1 MSMNR
6 REFMQMLAV
15 AAAGGMTLHSNFA
28 RAEKAAEALYDLPP
42 FGNVSLLHILVVE
55 KQLLTEDQLL
65 MCRALVTD
73 ACRKALVKP
82 SVDAFGDLTG
92 LTQGTFS
99 ANGFSGSFQNANG
112 SGAAYFD
119 RDTLRALM
127 RSLGTSQGCGTVIPS
142 YGRL

>member
-1 MSMNR
+1 MTSYATLDEYR
-6 REFMQMLAV
+6 TDSGDTESSDARVTAMLAQQS
-15 AAAGGMTLHSNFA
+15 AKLRA
-28 RAEKAAEALYDLPP
+28 RAGITASMA
-42 FGNVSLLHILVVE
+42 
-55 KQLLTEDQLL
+55 LTEDQLL

-82 SVDAFGDLTG
+82 SVDAFGDLSG

>member
-1 MSMNR
+1 MTSYATLEEYR
-6 REFMQMLAV
+6 TDSGDTESSDARVTAMLAQQS
-15 AAAGGMTLHSNFA
+15 AKLRA
-28 RAEKAAEALYDLPP
+28 RAGITASMA
-42 FGNVSLLHILVVE
+42 
-55 KQLLTEDQLL
+55 LTEDQLL

-82 SVDAFGDLTG
+82 SVDAFGDLSG

-142 YGRL
+142 YGRLGC

>member
-1 MSMNR
+1 MTSYATLDEYRTDSGDTESSDARVNA
-6 REFMQMLAV
+6 MLAQQS
-15 AAAGGMTLHSNFA
+15 AKLRA
-28 RAEKAAEALYDLPP
+28 RAGITASMA
-42 FGNVSLLHILVVE
+42 
-55 KQLLTEDQLL
+55 LTEDQLL

-82 SVDAFGDLTG
+82 SVDAFGDLSG

-142 YGRL
+142 YGRLEC

>member
-1 MSMNR
+1 MTSYATVEDYR
-6 REFMQMLAV
+6 TDTGDSASDAARVESMLAQLS
-15 AAAGGMTLHSNFA
+15 AKLRA
-28 RAEKAAEALYDLPP
+28 RAGIAD
-42 FGNVSLLHILVVE
+42 GRT
-55 KQLLTEDQLL
+55 LTEDQLL

-127 RSLGTSQGCGTVIPS
+127 RSLGTSQGAGTAIPS

>member
-1 MSMNR
+1 MTSYATVEDYR
-6 REFMQMLAV
+6 TDTGDSASDAARVESMLAQQS
-15 AAAGGMTLHSNFA
+15 AKLRA
-28 RAEKAAEALYDLPP
+28 RAGITASMA
-42 FGNVSLLHILVVE
+42 
-55 KQLLTEDQLL
+55 LTEDQLL
-65 MCRALVTD
+65 MCRALVID

-82 SVDAFGDLTG
+82 SVDAFGDLSG

-127 RSLGTSQGCGTVIPS
+127 RSLGTSQGAGTVIPS

>member
-1 MSMNR
+1 MSVVYATVEEYR
-6 REFMQMLAV
+6 TDSGDTESSDARVTAMLAQQS
-15 AAAGGMTLHSNFA
+15 AKLRA
-28 RAEKAAEALYDLPP
+28 RVGIAESRALTD
-42 FGNVSLLHILVVE
+42 
-55 KQLLTEDQLL
+55 DQLL

-127 RSLGTSQGCGTVIPS
+127 RSLGTSQCAGTVIPS

>member
-1 MSMNR
+1 MTSYATVEDYR
-6 REFMQMLAV
+6 TDTGDSASDAARVESMLAQQS
-15 AAAGGMTLHSNFA
+15 AKLRA
-28 RAEKAAEALYDLPP
+28 RAGIAE
-42 FGNVSLLHILVVE
+42 GRT
-55 KQLLTEDQLL
+55 LTDDQLL

-127 RSLGTSQGCGTVIPS
+127 RSLGTSQTSGTVIPS

>member
-1 MSMNR
+1 MTSYATLDEYR
-6 REFMQMLAV
+6 TDSGDTESPDARVTAMLAQQS
-15 AAAGGMTLHSNFA
+15 AKLRA
-28 RAEKAAEALYDLPP
+28 RAGITASTALTD
-42 FGNVSLLHILVVE
+42 
-55 KQLLTEDQLL
+55 DQLL

-73 ACRKALVKP
+73 ARRKALVKP
-82 SVDAFGDLTG
+82 SADASGDLSG

-127 RSLGTSQGCGTVIPS
+127 RSLGTSQTSGTVIPS
-142 YGRL
+142 YGRLGC

>member
-1 MSMNR
+1 MTSYATVEDYR
-6 REFMQMLAV
+6 TDTGDSASDAARVESMLAQQS
-15 AAAGGMTLHSNFA
+15 AKLRA
-28 RAEKAAEALYDLPP
+28 RAGIAD
-42 FGNVSLLHILVVE
+42 GRT
-55 KQLLTEDQLL
+55 LTEDQLL

-127 RSLGTSQGCGTVIPS
+127 RSLGTSHGAGTVIPS

>member
-1 MSMNR
+1 MTSYATLDEYR
-6 REFMQMLAV
+6 TDSGDAESADDRVTAMLAQQS
-15 AAAGGMTLHSNFA
+15 AKLRA
-28 RAEKAAEALYDLPP
+28 RAGITASTA
-42 FGNVSLLHILVVE
+42 
-55 KQLLTEDQLL
+55 LTEDQML

-82 SVDAFGDLTG
+82 SVDAFGDLSG

>member
-1 MSMNR
+1 MTSYATVEDYR
-6 REFMQMLAV
+6 TDTGDSASDAARVDSMLAQQS
-15 AAAGGMTLHSNFA
+15 AKLRA
-28 RAEKAAEALYDLPP
+28 RAGIAD
-42 FGNVSLLHILVVE
+42 GRT
-55 KQLLTEDQLL
+55 LTDDQLL

-127 RSLGTSQGCGTVIPS
+127 RSLGTSQGAGTVIPS

>member
-1 MSMNR
+1 MTSYATVDEYR
-6 REFMQMLAV
+6 TDTGDSDSSQDRVESMLAQQS
-15 AAAGGMTLHSNFA
+15 AKLRA
-28 RAEKAAEALYDLPP
+28 RAGIAE
-42 FGNVSLLHILVVE
+42 GR
-55 KQLLTEDQLL
+55 KLTDDQLL

-92 LTQGTFS
+92 MTQGTFS
-99 ANGFSGSFQNANG
+99 ANGFSGSFQAANG
-112 SGAAYFD
+112 SGTAYFD

-127 RSLGTSQGCGTVIPS
+127 RSLGTSQGVGTVIPS

>member
-1 MSMNR
+1 MTSYATLDEYR
-6 REFMQMLAV
+6 TDSGDTESPDARVTAMLAQQS
-15 AAAGGMTLHSNFA
+15 AKLRA
-28 RAEKAAEALYDLPP
+28 RAGIAE
-42 FGNVSLLHILVVE
+42 GRT
-55 KQLLTEDQLL
+55 LTEDQLL

-73 ACRKALVKP
+73 ACRKTLVKP

-127 RSLGTSQGCGTVIPS
+127 RSLGTTQGAGTVIPS

>member
-1 MSMNR
+1 MTSYATLDEYRTDSGDTESPDARVNA
-6 REFMQMLAV
+6 MLAQQS
-15 AAAGGMTLHSNFA
+15 AKLRA
-28 RAEKAAEALYDLPP
+28 RAGIMASMA
-42 FGNVSLLHILVVE
+42 
-55 KQLLTEDQLL
+55 LTEDQLL

-82 SVDAFGDLTG
+82 SVDAFGDLSG

>member
-1 MSMNR
+1 MTGYATVDEYRTDTGDSTSDAAR
-6 REFMQMLAV
+6 VESMLAQQS
-15 AAAGGMTLHSNFA
+15 AKLRA
-28 RAEKAAEALYDLPP
+28 RAGIAE
-42 FGNVSLLHILVVE
+42 GRT
-55 KQLLTEDQLL
+55 LTDDQML

-127 RSLGTSQGCGTVIPS
+127 RSLGTSQGAGTVIPS

>member
-1 MSMNR
+1 MTSYATLDEYR
-6 REFMQMLAV
+6 TDSEDTESPDARVTAMLAQQS
-15 AAAGGMTLHSNFA
+15 AML
-28 RAEKAAEALYDLPP
+28 RAVLGITE
-42 FGNVSLLHILVVE
+42 SRM
-55 KQLLTEDQLL
+55 LTEDQLS

-82 SVDAFGDLTG
+82 SVDAFGDLSG

-112 SGAAYFD
+112 SGTAYFN
-119 RDTLRALM
+119 RNMLKALM

-142 YGRL
+142 YGRLGC

>member
-1 MSMNR
+1 MTSYATLDEYR
-6 REFMQMLAV
+6 TDSGDTESTDARVTAMLAQQS
-15 AAAGGMTLHSNFA
+15 AKLRA
-28 RAEKAAEALYDLPP
+28 RAGIAE
-42 FGNVSLLHILVVE
+42 GCT
-55 KQLLTEDQLL
+55 LTEDQLL

>member
-1 MSMNR
+1 MTSYATVDEYR
-6 REFMQMLAV
+6 TDTGDSASDAARVESMLAQQS
-15 AAAGGMTLHSNFA
+15 AKLRA
-28 RAEKAAEALYDLPP
+28 RAGITASTA
-42 FGNVSLLHILVVE
+42 
-55 KQLLTEDQLL
+55 LTEDQLL

-119 RDTLRALM
+119 RDALRALM
-127 RSLGTSQGCGTVIPS
+127 RSLGTTQGAGTVIPS

>member
-1 MSMNR
+1 
-6 REFMQMLAV
+6 MLAQQS
-15 AAAGGMTLHSNFA
+15 AKLRA
-28 RAEKAAEALYDLPP
+28 RVGIAD
-42 FGNVSLLHILVVE
+42 GRT
-55 KQLLTEDQLL
+55 LTEDQLL

-127 RSLGTSQGCGTVIPS
+127 RSLGTSQGAGTAIPS

>member
-1 MSMNR
+1 MTSYATVEDYR
-6 REFMQMLAV
+6 TDTGDSASDATRVDSMLAQQS
-15 AAAGGMTLHSNFA
+15 AKLRA
-28 RAEKAAEALYDLPP
+28 RAGIAD
-42 FGNVSLLHILVVE
+42 GRT
-55 KQLLTEDQLL
+55 LTEDQLL

-127 RSLGTSQGCGTVIPS
+127 RSLGTSQTSGTVIPS

>member
-1 MSMNR
+1 MTSYATVDEYR
-6 REFMQMLAV
+6 TDSGDTESPDARVTAMLAQQS
-15 AAAGGMTLHSNFA
+15 AKLRA
-28 RAEKAAEALYDLPP
+28 RAGISESDA
-42 FGNVSLLHILVVE
+42 
-55 KQLLTEDQLL
+55 LTEDQLL

-82 SVDAFGDLTG
+82 SVDAFGDLSG

-119 RDTLRALM
+119 RDTMRALM

>member
-1 MSMNR
+1 MTSYATVDEYR
-6 REFMQMLAV
+6 TDTGDSASDAARVESMLAQQS
-15 AAAGGMTLHSNFA
+15 AKLRA
-28 RAEKAAEALYDLPP
+28 RA
-42 FGNVSLLHILVVE
+42 GISNGRT
-55 KQLLTEDQLL
+55 LTDDQLL

-127 RSLGTSQGCGTVIPS
+127 RSLGTSQGAGTIIPS

>member
-1 MSMNR
+1 MISYATVEEYR
-6 REFMQMLAV
+6 TDSGDSASDAARVESMLAQQS
-15 AAAGGMTLHSNFA
+15 AKLRA
-28 RAEKAAEALYDLPP
+28 RAGIAE
-42 FGNVSLLHILVVE
+42 GRT
-55 KQLLTEDQLL
+55 LTEDQLL

-82 SVDAFGDLTG
+82 SVDAFGDLSG

-127 RSLGTSQGCGTVIPS
+127 RSLSTSQGCGTVIPS

>member
-1 MSMNR
+1 MTSYATVEDYR
-6 REFMQMLAV
+6 TDTGDSASDAARVESMLAQQS
-15 AAAGGMTLHSNFA
+15 AKLRA
-28 RAEKAAEALYDLPP
+28 RAGIAE
-42 FGNVSLLHILVVE
+42 GRT
-55 KQLLTEDQLL
+55 LTEDQLL

-127 RSLGTSQGCGTVIPS
+127 RSLGTSQCAGTAIPS

>member
-1 MSMNR
+1 MATSYATLEDYR
-6 REFMQMLAV
+6 TDTGDSTSDASRVESMLAQQS
-15 AAAGGMTLHSNFA
+15 AKLRA
-28 RAEKAAEALYDLPP
+28 RAGIAE
-42 FGNVSLLHILVVE
+42 GRT
-55 KQLLTEDQLL
+55 LTEDQLL

-82 SVDAFGDLTG
+82 SVDAFGDLSG

-127 RSLGTSQGCGTVIPS
+127 RSLGTSQGAGTVIPS

>member
-1 MSMNR
+1 MTSYATVEDYR
-6 REFMQMLAV
+6 TDTGDSASDAARVESMLAQQS
-15 AAAGGMTLHSNFA
+15 AKLRA
-28 RAEKAAEALYDLPP
+28 RAGIAE
-42 FGNVSLLHILVVE
+42 GRT
-55 KQLLTEDQLL
+55 LTEDQLL

-127 RSLGTSQGCGTVIPS
+127 RSLGTSQTSGTVIPS

>member
-1 MSMNR
+1 MTSYATLDEYR
-6 REFMQMLAV
+6 TDSGDTESSDVRVTAMLAQQS
-15 AAAGGMTLHSNFA
+15 AKLRA
-28 RAEKAAEALYDLPP
+28 RAGITASMA
-42 FGNVSLLHILVVE
+42 
-55 KQLLTEDQLL
+55 LTEDQLL

-127 RSLGTSQGCGTVIPS
+127 RSLGTSQTSGTVIPS

>member
-1 MSMNR
+1 MTSYATLDEYR
-6 REFMQMLAV
+6 TDSGDTESPDARVTAMLAQQS
-15 AAAGGMTLHSNFA
+15 AKLRA
-28 RAEKAAEALYDLPP
+28 RAGITASTALTD
-42 FGNVSLLHILVVE
+42 
-55 KQLLTEDQLL
+55 DQLL

-82 SVDAFGDLTG
+82 SVDAFGDLSG

-127 RSLGTSQGCGTVIPS
+127 RSLGTSQTSGTVIPS
-142 YGRL
+142 YGRLGC

>member
-1 MSMNR
+1 MSTSYATVDEYR
-6 REFMQMLAV
+6 TDTGDADSADARVESMLAQQS
-15 AAAGGMTLHSNFA
+15 AKLRA
-28 RAEKAAEALYDLPP
+28 RAGIAATA
-42 FGNVSLLHILVVE
+42 
-55 KQLLTEDQLL
+55 QLTEDQLL

-73 ACRKALVKP
+73 ACRKALVQP
-82 SVDAFGDLTG
+82 SVDAFGSMAG

-112 SGAAYFD
+112 SGSAYFD

-127 RSLGTSQGCGTVIPS
+127 RSLGTSQGAGTVIPS

>member
-1 MSMNR
+1 MTSYATVEDYR
-6 REFMQMLAV
+6 TDTGDSASDAARVDSMLAQQS
-15 AAAGGMTLHSNFA
+15 AKLRA
-28 RAEKAAEALYDLPP
+28 RAGIAD
-42 FGNVSLLHILVVE
+42 GRT
-55 KQLLTEDQLL
+55 LTEDQLL

-127 RSLGTSQGCGTVIPS
+127 RSLGTSQGAGTVIPS

>member
-1 MSMNR
+1 MTSYATVDDYR
-6 REFMQMLAV
+6 TDTGDSTSDAARVESMLAQQS
-15 AAAGGMTLHSNFA
+15 AKLRA
-28 RAEKAAEALYDLPP
+28 RAGIAE
-42 FGNVSLLHILVVE
+42 GRT
-55 KQLLTEDQLL
+55 LTDDQFL

-127 RSLGTSQGCGTVIPS
+127 RSLGTTQGAGTVIPS

>member
-1 MSMNR
+1 MLSAYATVDEYR
-6 REFMQMLAV
+6 TDTGDSTSDAARVESMLAQQS
-15 AAAGGMTLHSNFA
+15 AKLRA
-28 RAEKAAEALYDLPP
+28 RAGIAE
-42 FGNVSLLHILVVE
+42 GRT
-55 KQLLTEDQLL
+55 LTDDQML

-127 RSLGTSQGCGTVIPS
+127 RSLGTSQGAGTVIPS